1 MMYGLETASRE
12 SLDDDT
18 AQVHVRNQSKTWR
31 IYSKYPTK
39 RGFAIVPLKDFFE
52 NTLWPRLKE
61 PVLEIVVH
69 LAVTVLSVLSIAVIE
84 LLLYILHVGG
94 ETIPGTA
101 LLSQRLGLQTGVTL
115 NDWMLVLEVVAATAI
130 IVVGLIKAVKALL

>member
-1 MMYGLETASRE
+1 MSYGLEIASRGN
-12 SLDDDT
+12 LDDDT
-18 AQVHVRNQSKTWR
+18 AQVHVRNQSKTSR
-31 IYSKYPTK
+31 IDSKYPTK
-39 RGFAIVPLKDFFE
+39 QRFAIVPLKDFFE

-101 LLSQRLGLQTGVTL
+101 LLARWLGLQAGVTL